1 MIGPR
6 GEVRVPVRSTLTIN
20 NGEALR
26 QAALAGTG
34 ILMQSG
40 PLLDDN
46 LSAGRL
52 VRVLSRYAPPPR
64 PAHWS
69 TCRTGA
75 MRPR

>member
-6 GEVRVPVRSTLTIN
+6 GEVRAPVRSTLTIN

-34 ILMQSG
+34 ILMPSG
-40 PLLDDN
+40 PLLEDN

-52 VRVLSRYAPPPR
+52 VCVLSRYAPPRGR
-64 PAHWS
+64 PTWS
-69 TCRTGA
+69 ICRTGA